1 MAMAYTYE
9 DLKHRTVADL
19 RVIAQ
24 GLPPETIQGFTQMN
38 KEHLLVALCKAL
50 RVDMHAHHE
59 VVGVDKA
66 ALKHRI
72 RDLKERRDALVAAH
86 DSAQLHE
93 VRRQIHSLKRQ
104 LHKATV

>member
-1 MAMAYTYE
+1 MAHTFE
-9 DLKHRTVADL
+9 DLKHRTVTDL
-19 RVIAQ
+19 RAIAQ
-24 GLPPETIQGFTQMN
+24 GLPPDTIQGFTQMN
-38 KEHLLVALCKAL
+38 KEHLLAAICKAL

-59 VVGVDKA
+59 VVGVDKV

-72 RDLKERRDALVAAH
+72 RDLKVRRDALVEAH
-86 DSAQLHE
+86 DATRLHD